1 MEKNARH
8 LLSDLIQMVMADGKV
23 NPSEISFIQKLAVRM
38 DIPEEDVVALF
49 EKPQPSKPIFSEVER
64 ITHFY
69 KLILVMKIDNEVHP
83 KELMALKNFSL
94 QMGIRPNVADQ
105 ILKKMDQYPNHTV
118 PAEELLEIFK
128 MYYN

>member
-38 DIPEEDVVALF
+38 DIPEEEVVALF

-64 ITHFY
+64 ITHFH

>member
-38 DIPEEDVVALF
+38 DIPEEEVVALF